1 MEPLFSSPELQISVQ
16 AEGRLVNGR
25 FALVPGTE
33 NWEDSWTAGAIPPQ
47 GWLLEAERLSCLGDS
62 TVPRPTR
69 GTVALG
75 KTQDVQ

>member
-1 MEPLFSSPELQISVQ
+1 M
-16 AEGRLVNGR
+16 
-25 FALVPGTE
+25 
-33 NWEDSWTAGAIPPQ
+33 DSRGHSPQ

-62 TVPRPTR
+62 AVPRPTC